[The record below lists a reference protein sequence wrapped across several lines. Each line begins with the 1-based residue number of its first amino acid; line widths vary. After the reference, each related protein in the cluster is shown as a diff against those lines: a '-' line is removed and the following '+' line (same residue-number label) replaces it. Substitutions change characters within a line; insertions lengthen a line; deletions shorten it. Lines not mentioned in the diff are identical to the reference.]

1 MALDLALNNG
11 ASLFYDDDGR
21 IVDVCSRKIDLL
33 QLPPLVN
40 APTSLA
46 DALAGSAGEFVFVR
60 VAEASRRL
68 TFT

>member
-1 MALDLALNNG
+1 MEDVI
-11 ASLFYDDDGR
+11 YDDDGR
-21 IVDVCSRKIDLL
+21 IFDVCSRKIDLL

-40 APTSLA
+40 APASLA
-46 DALAGSAGEFVFVR
+46 DALVGSPGEFVFVR